1 MNAEPI
7 TAPLASGWAKSLRTI
22 LEDIADEFDIVELRN
37 ADALDGARQTG
48 FAHTRQ
54 EGVVCLA
61 MNRDYFTEAQDNPCA
76 LVVIAPPEVA
86 GERDISGKALILSRR
101 AEELYLHLHLEQLP
115 GSVADVLDIHDSALI
130 DASVLLRGH
139 VRIEAGVHIGPRAV
153 IDGPALVRAN
163 ARVDAGAI
171 VGCDGLY
178 AKTLRG
184 RRLHMPHFGGI
195 EIGARAHI
203 HAGAVVVRSA
213 IRGEATRIGDA
224 AHIGVMANVG
234 HDAEIGE
241 AATLSSHCVIAG
253 RARIGKHAWIGAS
266 ATVSNAIR
274 IGEGARVRLGAVVV
288 RDVPAGASVSG
299 NFAIDHARTLRN
311 YLGDTKR

>member
-1 MNAEPI
+1 MIA
-7 TAPLASGWAKSLRTI
+7 APTPAPRAYGWAKSLRTI
-22 LEDIADEFDIVELRN
+22 LDDVADEFDIVELRN
-37 ADALDGARQTG
+37 AVALDDGRQTG

-61 MNRDYFTEAQDNPCA
+61 MNRDYFIEAQDNPCVVA
-76 LVVIAPPEVA
+76 VIAPPEVA
-86 GERDISGKALILSRR
+86 GEREIPGKALILSRR

-115 GSVADVLDIHDSALI
+115 DPVVDVLDIHDSALI

-153 IDGPALVRAN
+153 IAGPALVRAG
-163 ARVDAGAI
+163 AHIDAGAI

-184 RRLHMPHFGGI
+184 RRLHMPHFGGV
-195 EIGARAHI
+195 EIGTQAHI
-203 HAGAVVVRSA
+203 HAGAVIARSA
-213 IRGEATRIGDA
+213 IRGEATRVGDA
-224 AHIGVMANVG
+224 AHIGIMANVG
-234 HDAEIGE
+234 HDAQIGE
-241 AATLSSHCVIAG
+241 SATLSSHCVIAG
-253 RARIGKHAWIGAS
+253 RARIGRNAWVGAS

-299 NFAIDHARTLRN
+299 NFAIEHVRTLRN
-311 YLGDTKR
+311 YLRDTKR

>member
-1 MNAEPI
+1 MNGEPI
-7 TAPLASGWAKSLRTI
+7 IAPLASGWAKSLRAL
-22 LEDIADEFDIVELRN
+22 LEDAAGDFDIVELRN
-37 ADALDGARQTG
+37 ADALDGGRQTG

-61 MNRDYFTEAQDNPCA
+61 MNRDYFIEAQDNPCA
-76 LVVIAPPEVA
+76 LVVIAPPEIA
-86 GERDISGKALILSRR
+86 GKREIPGKALILSRR

-115 GSVADVLDIHDSALI
+115 DPVADVLDIHDSAVI
-130 DASVLLRGH
+130 DASAVLRGR
-139 VRIEAGVHIGPRAV
+139 VRIESGVQIGPRVV
-153 IDGPALVRAN
+153 IDGPAVVRAD

-171 VGCDGLY
+171 LGCDGLY

-184 RRLHMPHFGGI
+184 RRLHMPHFGGVD
-195 EIGARAHI
+195 IGEQACV

-213 IRGEATRIGDA
+213 IRGEATRVGNA
-224 AHIGVMANVG
+224 AHVGIMANVG
-234 HDAEIGE
+234 HDAEIGD

-253 RARIGKHAWIGAS
+253 RARIGKHAWVGAS

-274 IGEGARVRLGAVVV
+274 IGEHARVRIGAVVI
-288 RDVPAGASVSG
+288 RDVPPGASVSG

-311 YLGDTKR
+311 YLRDTKR